1 MASQPKEPP
10 KADSSYKSFDLVNRG
25 VKRANPLGSTI
36 FVGLRA
42 LDPLLQYGILAHGV
56 GSSLLH
62 KVGLETLPAGPPNTG
77 TFVDALG
84 LSPYRLILLAMSVGT
99 SAKHIYWLLGLT
111 QDELPPAAAAT
122 VGAYNLVANSI
133 DTLLFTCVA
142 TSASLS
148 GDFPQ
153 APLLVGGTLYV
164 AGMVVETLAEL
175 QRKKFKQDP
184 RNAGKPFTGGLWSV
198 VRHANYTGYA
208 IWRAGFACAAAGW
221 GVGAFVFAYHAVDF
235 NQRAI
240 PALDEYCAKKVR
252 VFHTSSF
259 RAC

>member
-1 MASQPKEPP
+1 MASQPKASP
-10 KADSSYKSFDLVNRG
+10 KTNVSSSYESLDLISRG
-25 VKRANPLGSTI
+25 VKRSNPLGSTT

-99 SAKHIYWLLGLT
+99 SAKHIYWLLGLSEE
-111 QDELPPAAAAT
+111 ELPPGPAAAIST
-122 VGAYNLVANSI
+122 SQSVANSI
-133 DTLLFTCVA
+133 DTLLFTCAA

-153 APLLVGGTLYV
+153 TPLLVGGSLYV
-164 AGMVVETLAEL
+164 AGMVVEIVAEL
-175 QRKKFKQDP
+175 QRKKFKKDP
-184 RNAGKPFTGGLWSV
+184 KNAGKVCTGGLWSV
-198 VRHANYTGYA
+198 ARHVNYTGYLL
-208 IWRAGFACAAAGW
+208 WRTGFACAAAGW
-221 GVGAFVFAYHAVDF
+221 GIGAFVFALHAADF

-240 PALDEYCAKKVR
+240 PKLDQYCAEKVR
-252 VFHTSSF
+252 VEHFSS
-259 RAC
+259 C